1 MSIHVEGP
9 TLSHAWVGALEQ
21 TIACGGKA
29 VNLIVSWPGTEENEQ
44 ARKLLDS
51 FIESRPTG
59 KNDWP
64 RWSVETVAN
73 TIFPLELYE
82 PDGGDEDSLEEF
94 SDLYLEGREIAKVVS
109 PTGEYCERLVSWD
122 GPGGEAINQL
132 LEVGQK
138 LRSYTRTH
146 LSSVYEIAV
155 ADPSFDLRTQS
166 PGKNNDPYGF
176 PCLSHISLTVVDGVL
191 HATALYRNQHLVR
204 KAYGNYLGLSRLA
217 WALANYADLG
227 LGEVAVVATH
237 ADAELGSAK
246 GLGKQAI
253 EGLVAE
259 VKAVLE

>member
-1 MSIHVEGP
+1 MSIHVEAS
-9 TLSHAWVGALEQ
+9 TLSRAWVNALQE
-21 TIACGGKA
+21 TIARGGKA
-29 VNLIVSWPGTEENEQ
+29 VNMIVSWPGTEEDPQ
-44 ARKLLDS
+44 ARKILDA
-51 FIESRPTG
+51 FIESRPSG

-82 PDGGDEDSLEEF
+82 PDGTDADALEEF
-94 SDLYLEGREIAKVVS
+94 SYLYMEGREIAKLVS
-109 PTGEYCERLVSWD
+109 PTGEYCERLVSWEGPD
-122 GPGGEAINQL
+122 GKTINQL

-138 LRSYTRTH
+138 LRSYGRNH

-155 ADPSFDLRTQS
+155 ADPSFDLRTQR

-204 KAYGNYLGLSRLA
+204 KAYGNYVGVSRLA
-217 WALANYADLG
+217 WALANYAELD

-237 ADAELGSAK
+237 ADAEIGSAK
-246 GLGKQAI
+246 GLGKRAI
-253 EGLVAE
+253 EDLVAE